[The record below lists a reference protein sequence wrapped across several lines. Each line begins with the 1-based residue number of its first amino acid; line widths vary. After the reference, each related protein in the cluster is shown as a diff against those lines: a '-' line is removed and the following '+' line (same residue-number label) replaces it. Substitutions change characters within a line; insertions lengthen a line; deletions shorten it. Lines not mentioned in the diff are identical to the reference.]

1 MFAARAEHVDQLI
14 VPGAAG
20 RPLGAVRPL
29 HRRHLRLPVR
39 RPRTV
44 RSAGRGARGV
54 GSPGPAAR
62 PDAAVRHR
70 SGDRRRA
77 PGARAGGRP
86 LRERTGRLLRARA
99 RRLPGARTAS
109 TPRASWPSM
118 PTAAHRVARARAPGA
133 RRGDRTMVTLKDLPW
148 HTAAWAAIAPLWGR
162 GAHAILL
169 HGMAGIGKKHLA
181 LDVAAGLLCER
192 PGPLGQPCR
201 QCASCHWFEAG
212 NHPDARV
219 VVPDALAELRPA
231 SAESAKSMRRRPPT
245 EAEGA
250 GDRTRRR
257 REIVLDQVRGL
268 NDFVAI
274 STHRGGRRVA
284 VIAPAEDLR
293 IEAANRLLKLLE
305 EPPPASVFV
314 LATDALDAVL
324 PTIRSRC
331 VLVRVA
337 APSPD
342 VAARWLEG
350 PGRGRCGASTGVSR
364 RRAARGARRPCR
376 RAAGGTAG
384 ALSAAGTRPA
394 PDAGRDRWGDRQGRR
409 VGRCARC
416 VASRGHST
424 CNWSPGN

>member
-1 MFAARAEHVDQLI
+1 
-14 VPGAAG
+14 
-20 RPLGAVRPL
+20 
-29 HRRHLRLPVR
+29 
-39 RPRTV
+39 
-44 RSAGRGARGV
+44 
-54 GSPGPAAR
+54 
-62 PDAAVRHR
+62 
-70 SGDRRRA
+70 
-77 PGARAGGRP
+77 
-86 LRERTGRLLRARA
+86 
-99 RRLPGARTAS
+99 
-109 TPRASWPSM
+109 
-118 PTAAHRVARARAPGA
+118 
-133 RRGDRTMVTLKDLPW
+133 MVTLKDLPW
-148 HTAAWAAIAPLWGR
+148 HATAWGAIAPLLGR

-231 SAESAKSMRRRPPT
+231 SAESEGDAEETAT

-250 GDRTRRR
+250 ADRTRRR

-314 LATDALDAVL
+314 LASDALDAVL

-331 VLVRVA
+331 VLVRVG

-342 VAARWLEG
+342 VAARWLKDQG
-350 PGRGRCGASTGVSR
+350 VGDAAAALAFHGGAPL
-364 RRAARGARRPCR
+364 A
-376 RAAGGTAG
+376 
-384 ALSAAGTRPA
+384 ALSAHVDEPPAAQQALHPLLELGPRLTPGAIAGAIGKDVEWADALDVLLRWAFDLQLVARQLTVRYHPSRRSALMALGSRCSIPA
-394 PDAGRDRWGDRQGRR
+394 LHDWSRGLLQARRTATHPLNARMAIEAALLDYRR
-409 VGRCARC
+409 VFATEGRFQATARQ
-416 VASRGHST
+416 ST
-424 CNWSPGN
+424 DP